1 MLLVFVICS
10 ISCIRSPNL
19 VGRSRAGSVDYQ
31 KIPVEFL
38 FQGTNVKIE
47 TRTSVYLPPHL
58 MNLTTKTAAYRWL
71 RFFDKL
77 AQATPFLKDNGG
89 RLRIRRQKQKPA

>member
-1 MLLVFVICS
+1 LFDIL
-10 ISCIRSPNL
+10 
-19 VGRSRAGSVDYQ
+19 Q
-31 KIPVEFL
+31 KIFPIWSEEAGPEPL
-38 FQGTNVKIE
+38 ISRKYLLNSFQGTNVKIE

-58 MNLTTKTAAYRWL
+58 MNLTTQTTAYRWL

-89 RLRIRRQKQKPA
+89 LLLILDQNKNWHRR